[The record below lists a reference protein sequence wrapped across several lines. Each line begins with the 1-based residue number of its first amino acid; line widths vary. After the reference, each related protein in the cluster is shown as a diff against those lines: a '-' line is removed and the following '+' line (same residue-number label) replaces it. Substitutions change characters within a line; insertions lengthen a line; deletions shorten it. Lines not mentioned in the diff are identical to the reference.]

1 MPQGAHSEQSSA
13 SPLRGVLLALLLGEQ
28 GRALH
33 GYKLATLVMQ
43 RLGPAWEIKRQSVYR
58 ALGQLE
64 EEELA
69 CSIEKPGLAQGGE
82 GHGRRVFRA
91 TSRAESAHTAW
102 MEGPVSKEPV
112 RVELQARIA
121 VSRAQDAP
129 RLLPALD
136 AYERS
141 CFGVLRE
148 TQEAEVPMGSWA
160 GLSRNLTRTAVDLNI
175 KAELEWINLAR
186 QWIEDYVAEHGS
198 RPA

>member
-1 MPQGAHSEQSSA
+1 
-13 SPLRGVLLALLLGEQ
+13 
-28 GRALH
+28 
-33 GYKLATLVMQ
+33 
-43 RLGPAWEIKRQSVYR
+43 
-58 ALGQLE
+58 
-64 EEELA
+64 
-69 CSIEKPGLAQGGE
+69 
-82 GHGRRVFRA
+82 
-91 TSRAESAHTAW
+91 

>member
-1 MPQGAHSEQSSA
+1 
-13 SPLRGVLLALLLGEQ
+13 LLALLLGEQ

-33 GYKLATLVMQ
+33 GYKLATLVIQ

-64 EEELA
+64 EERLA
-69 CSIEKPGLAQGGE
+69 YSVEKPGLAQGGR
-82 GHGRRVFRA
+82 GHGKRVFRA
-91 TSRAESAHTAW
+91 TGRAEDTHTAW
-102 MEGPVSKEPV
+102 MEGPVAREPV
-112 RVELQARIA
+112 RVELQAKIA

-129 RLLPALD
+129 RLLRALD
-136 AYERS
+136 TYERS
-141 CFGVLRE
+141 CFKLLRE

-160 GLSRNLTRTAVDLNI
+160 GLSRNLTRTAVDMNI

-198 RPA
+198 RPT